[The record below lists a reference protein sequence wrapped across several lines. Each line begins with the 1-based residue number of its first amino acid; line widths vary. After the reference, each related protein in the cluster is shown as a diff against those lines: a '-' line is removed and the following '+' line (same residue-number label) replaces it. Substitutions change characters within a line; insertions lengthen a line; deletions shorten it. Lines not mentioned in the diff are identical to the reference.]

1 MVQVLERLEAALAEE
16 VKHQISDLKE
26 REMVFHLLGQ
36 SFVERHL
43 NDCPI
48 RPTSLFPDLNTF
60 RSIGLED
67 NARAWLR
74 NRCFKAAER
83 MNCQF
88 HFEGDAAELTPEMA
102 RFLDDAY
109 NVVAAEMELLLAG
122 SAVRHKE
129 RSVQESETFCKV
141 PQLSLSR
148 EPTQTSALVQR
159 SRSIASEDIS
169 LVLSQR
175 PTSQIDG
182 REKDFQW
189 HIRPELHPPV
199 LSCPESNLLGNMLC
213 DIISQGSENMSIV
226 CERLS
231 GKLLPWMLRQFL
243 WNDKLLRTGFEN
255 HTTQGQISV
264 AAREAREKFEQTV
277 AQRVAERK
285 LRSAARSPLS
295 GLIEN
300 AVVETYR
307 RVPCMRPFASNEQMV
322 LESCKSLNIL
332 YVFNG
337 AYEPYLI
344 YWLFPL
350 QVAFKP
356 IAPRE
361 QPYLLA
367 MYLHALHGKLFPTG
381 TEIFA
386 MAESVMKLLERE
398 DPEFFAHL
406 QQAFKTNITIDPK
419 DFLAELILQEKG
431 SAPGIGASE
440 SEPDLSITQLLLTS
454 PVLFL
459 RKWMWEGFVGVLNLP
474 AVLFVW
480 DQLYLRDWDPE
491 VMRDFCTAILLLLKG
506 PFMAA
511 GDCGAIQ
518 EVFLSC
524 ASHLL
529 TADIRR
535 AWVHLQQG
543 GLPADIPGL
552 NRLNQ
557 G

>member
-1 MVQVLERLEAALAEE
+1 MLHQKEKEAEETPGGRWCNNDRGFRDSWFTACLQETLLPGKPWHKVLERLEAALAEE

-122 SAVRHKE
+122 SAVRHK
-129 RSVQESETFCKV
+129 VTGALFCSADHLATNTCYL
-141 PQLSLSR
+141 PPGSR
-148 EPTQTSALVQR
+148 CCDKWEVCGRDGLLYHEKS
-159 SRSIASEDIS
+159 SKS
-169 LVLSQR
+169 LV
-175 PTSQIDG
+175 PFA
-182 REKDFQW
+182 DFQW

-300 AVVETYR
+300 AVVE
-307 RVPCMRPFASNEQMV
+307 
-322 LESCKSLNIL
+322 
-332 YVFNG
+332 
-337 AYEPYLI
+337 
-344 YWLFPL
+344 
-350 QVAFKP
+350 
-356 IAPRE
+356 
-361 QPYLLA
+361 
-367 MYLHALHGKLFPTG
+367 
-381 TEIFA
+381 
-386 MAESVMKLLERE
+386 
-398 DPEFFAHL
+398 
-406 QQAFKTNITIDPK
+406 

-459 RKWMWEGFVGVLNLP
+459 RKWMWEVS
-474 AVLFVW
+474 
-480 DQLYLRDWDPE
+480 R
-491 VMRDFCTAILLLLKG
+491 
-506 PFMAA
+506 
-511 GDCGAIQ
+511 
-518 EVFLSC
+518 
-524 ASHLL
+524 
-529 TADIRR
+529 
-535 AWVHLQQG
+535 
-543 GLPADIPGL
+543 
-552 NRLNQ
+552 
-557 G
+557 